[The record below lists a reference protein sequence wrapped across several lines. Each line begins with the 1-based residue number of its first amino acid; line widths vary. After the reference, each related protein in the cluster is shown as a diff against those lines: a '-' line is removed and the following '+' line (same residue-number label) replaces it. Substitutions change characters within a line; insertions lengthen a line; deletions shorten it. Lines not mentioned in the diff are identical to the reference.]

1 MALVIKEVQ
10 ICGGTAGL
18 NGYLAEPEGT
28 GKFPALVVIHEAF
41 GLNDDIRSIARR
53 FAEQG
58 YAALAV
64 DLFAGRNRMVCMARF
79 MSGIFL
85 NSLNH
90 TGIQDLRVSLN
101 YLQTL
106 PEVDSNRAGAAGFCM
121 GGSFAIAWASG
132 DNRLKAIAPFYAM
145 NPRPL
150 EAVERL
156 CPVVGSY
163 PGDDFTASAG
173 RKLDEAL
180 DGYKIEHDIKIY
192 PDSTHSFFSGAR
204 RDAKAGNGP
213 AADDSWNRML
223 AFFKQKLS

>member
-1 MALVIKEVQ
+1 MALVIKDVQ
-10 ICGGTAGL
+10 ISGGTAGL
-18 NGYLAEPEGT
+18 SGYLAEPEGA

-41 GLNDDIRSIARR
+41 GLNDDIRGIARR

-64 DLFAGRNRMVCMARF
+64 DLFAGRNRAVCMARF

-85 NSLNH
+85 NSLH
-90 TGIQDLRVSLN
+90 HGAIQDLRVSLD
-101 YLQTL
+101 YLLTL
-106 PEVDSNRAGAAGFCM
+106 PEVDQNHMGAVGFCM
-121 GGSFAIAWASG
+121 GGSFAVAWASG
-132 DNRLKAIAPFYAM
+132 DDRLKAIAPFYAM
-145 NPRPL
+145 NPRPF

-163 PGDDFTASAG
+163 PDGDFTASAG
-173 RKLDEAL
+173 RKLDAAL

-192 PDSTHSFFSGAR
+192 TESTHSFFSSTR
-204 RDAKAGNGP
+204 RDAKSGN
-213 AADDSWNRML
+213 AAAAEDSWNRML